1 LTRQRQRQQQCSNAA
16 TIAAAM
22 LQLQQLH
29 WQQQQHDVTASID
42 SCNNLQHMLQ
52 AGKQY
57 VPRQFAGLA
66 R

>member
-1 LTRQRQRQQQCSNAA
+1 
-16 TIAAAM
+16 M